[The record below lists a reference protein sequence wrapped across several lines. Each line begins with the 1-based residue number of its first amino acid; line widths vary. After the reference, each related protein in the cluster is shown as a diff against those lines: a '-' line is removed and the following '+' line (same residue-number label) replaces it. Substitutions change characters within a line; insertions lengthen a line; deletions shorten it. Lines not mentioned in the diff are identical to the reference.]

1 MYDNEFCF
9 AVRECL
15 LFVKD
20 SFSTTP
26 ESVVTTHLL
35 HVCLLMV
42 GGKGWLCVVWVS
54 VTLVYAHQLKNYFL

>member
-26 ESVVTTHLL
+26 ESVVTAHLL
-35 HVCLLMV
+35 HVCLFV
-42 GGKGWLCVVWVS
+42 GRWKRLVVCS
-54 VTLVYAHQLKNYFL
+54 VGECDFSICAPI